1 MTWARRVSQ
10 NQARSVTSAAHGC
23 GPNAAQMRSSLSFL
37 DFAREETTNMLQIR
51 KAVPADE
58 AGLRQVLEPVI
69 RAGEGYSD
77 ALVMYQPFWHSPS

>member
-1 MTWARRVSQ
+1 
-10 NQARSVTSAAHGC
+10 
-23 GPNAAQMRSSLSFL
+23 MRSSLSFL